1 MSIGIIDVNYYELDR
16 QIDVRI
22 DEFCRISNEYGNE
35 IMSCDNPDGDSRLVS
50 SEVFDLQDN
59 QLLSI
64 IQGQQEQ
71 IDELRQVILANA
83 SMTLSMADKLDMK
96 PEEDV

>member
-1 MSIGIIDVNYYELDR
+1 MSIIDVDYYELDR

-22 DEFCRISNEYGNE
+22 EQFCNVSNNYGSE
-35 IMSCDNPDGDSRLVS
+35 VLDKDARLVS

-64 IQGQQEQ
+64 IQRQQDQ
-71 IDELRQVILANA
+71 INELREVILANA
-83 SMTLSMADKLDMK
+83 SMTLDMADKLDMK

>member
-1 MSIGIIDVNYYELDR
+1 MGIGIVNVDYYELDR

-22 DEFCRISNEYGNE
+22 EQFCNVSNNYGSE
-35 IMSCDNPDGDSRLVS
+35 VLDKDARLVS

-64 IQGQQEQ
+64 IQRQQDQ
-71 IDELRQVILANA
+71 INELREVILANA
-83 SMTLSMADKLDMK
+83 SMTLAMADKLDMK
-96 PEEDV
+96 PEEDVL

>member
-1 MSIGIIDVNYYELDR
+1 MSIIDVDYYELDR

-22 DEFCRISNEYGNE
+22 DEFCRISNEYGSE
-35 IMSCDNPDGDSRLVS
+35 VLDDDARLVS

-64 IQGQQEQ
+64 IQKQQEQ
-71 IDELRQVILANA
+71 INELREVILANA
-83 SMTLSMADKLDMK
+83 SMTLAMADKLDMK
-96 PEEDV
+96 PEEDVL

>member
-22 DEFCRISNEYGNE
+22 DEFCRISNEYGSE
-35 IMSCDNPDGDSRLVS
+35 VLDDDARLVS

-64 IQGQQEQ
+64 IQKQQEQ
-71 IDELRQVILANA
+71 INELREVILANA
-83 SMTLSMADKLDMK
+83 SMTLTMADKLDMK

>member
-1 MSIGIIDVNYYELDR
+1 MSIGIIDVDYYELDR

-22 DEFCRISNEYGNE
+22 DEFCRISNEYGSE
-35 IMSCDNPDGDSRLVS
+35 VLDDDARLVS

-64 IQGQQEQ
+64 IQKQQEQ
-71 IDELRQVILANA
+71 INELREVILANA
-83 SMTLSMADKLDMK
+83 SMTLAMADKLDMK

>member
-1 MSIGIIDVNYYELDR
+1 MSIVDVDYYELDR
-16 QIDVRI
+16 QIDERI
-22 DEFCRISNEYGNE
+22 EGFCRISNEYGSE
-35 IMSCDNPDGDSRLVS
+35 VLDDDARLVS

-64 IQGQQEQ
+64 IQKQQEQ
-71 IDELRQVILANA
+71 INELREVILANA
-83 SMTLSMADKLDMK
+83 SMTLAMADKLDMK

>member
-1 MSIGIIDVNYYELDR
+1 MSIVDVDYYELDR

-22 DEFCRISNEYGNE
+22 DEFCRISNEYGSE
-35 IMSCDNPDGDSRLVS
+35 VLDDDARLVS

-64 IQGQQEQ
+64 IQKQQEQ
-71 IDELRQVILANA
+71 INELREVILANA
-83 SMTLSMADKLDMK
+83 SMTLTMADKLDMK

>member
-1 MSIGIIDVNYYELDR
+1 MSIGIIDVDYYELDR

-22 DEFCRISNEYGNE
+22 EQFCNVSNNYGSE
-35 IMSCDNPDGDSRLVS
+35 VLDKDARLVS

-64 IQGQQEQ
+64 IQRQQDQ
-71 IDELRQVILANA
+71 INELREVILANA
-83 SMTLSMADKLDMK
+83 SMTLDMADKLDMK

>member
-1 MSIGIIDVNYYELDR
+1 MSIIDVDYYELDR
-16 QIDVRI
+16 QIDERI
-22 DEFCRISNEYGNE
+22 EEFCRISNNYGDE

-71 IDELRQVILANA
+71 IDELREVILANA
-83 SMTLSMADKLDMK
+83 SMTLAMADKLDMK

>member
-1 MSIGIIDVNYYELDR
+1 MSIVDVDYYELDR

-22 DEFCRISNEYGNE
+22 DEFCRISNGYGSE
-35 IMSCDNPDGDSRLVS
+35 VLDDDARLVS

-64 IQGQQEQ
+64 IQKQQEQ
-71 IDELRQVILANA
+71 INELREVILANA
-83 SMTLSMADKLDMK
+83 SMTLAMADKLDMK

>member
-1 MSIGIIDVNYYELDR
+1 MGIGIVNVDYYELDR

-22 DEFCRISNEYGNE
+22 EQFCNVSNNYGSE
-35 IMSCDNPDGDSRLVS
+35 VLDKDARLVS

-64 IQGQQEQ
+64 IQRQQDQ
-71 IDELRQVILANA
+71 ITELQ
-83 SMTLSMADKLDMK
+83 DKVQNLREVFVTEINSLITGK
-96 PEEDV
+96 EDRRE

>member
-1 MSIGIIDVNYYELDR
+1 MSIIDVDYYELDR
-16 QIDVRI
+16 QIDERI
-22 DEFCRISNEYGNE
+22 EQFCRISNEYGSE
-35 IMSCDNPDGDSRLVS
+35 VLDDDARLVS

-64 IQGQQEQ
+64 IQKQQEQ
-71 IDELRQVILANA
+71 INELREVILANA
-83 SMTLSMADKLDMK
+83 SMTLAMADKLDMK

>member
-1 MSIGIIDVNYYELDR
+1 MGIGIVNVDYYELDR

-22 DEFCRISNEYGNE
+22 EQFCNVSNNYGSE
-35 IMSCDNPDGDSRLVS
+35 VLDKDARLVS

-64 IQGQQEQ
+64 IQRQQDQ
-71 IDELRQVILANA
+71 INELREVILANA
-83 SMTLSMADKLDMK
+83 SMTLDMADKLDMK
-96 PEEDV
+96 PEEDKRE

>member
-1 MSIGIIDVNYYELDR
+1 MSIGIIDVDYYELDR

-22 DEFCRISNEYGNE
+22 DEFCRISNEYGSE
-35 IMSCDNPDGDSRLVS
+35 VLDDDARLVS

-64 IQGQQEQ
+64 IQKQQEQ
-71 IDELRQVILANA
+71 INELREVILANA
-83 SMTLSMADKLDMK
+83 SMTLAMADKLDMK
-96 PEEDV
+96 PEEDVL

>member
-1 MSIGIIDVNYYELDR
+1 MSIGIIDVDYYELDR

-22 DEFCRISNEYGNE
+22 DEFCRISNEYGSE
-35 IMSCDNPDGDSRLVS
+35 VLDDDARLVS

-64 IQGQQEQ
+64 IQKQQEQ
-71 IDELRQVILANA
+71 INELREVILANA
-83 SMTLSMADKLDMK
+83 SMTLTMADKLDMK